1 MSLRREWWEIWAIAV
16 VYKMSL
22 EDEVVIHSDLE
33 NIADAIR
40 DFKMSSPAVVVTGH
54 GDSI

>member
-22 EDEVVIHSDLE
+22 EDEVVIHIDLE
-33 NIADAIR
+33 NILPMRFEILR
-40 DFKMSSPAVVVTGH
+40 
-54 GDSI
+54 

>member
-16 VYKMSL
+16 VYKISL

-40 DFKMSSPAVVVTGH
+40 DFKMSSPAVFVTGH